1 VKEFLLAL
9 CEKKKI
15 RQHIVS
21 AVLESIV
28 GENVKADVELTIYNS
43 FQDKFAPWKCLLHLD
58 LECLLHLDL
67 ETSVSLQGLK
77 II

>member
-43 FQDKFAPWKCLLHLD
+43 FQDNFAPWKY
-58 LECLLHLDL
+58 LLHLDL

>member
-43 FQDKFAPWKCLLHLD
+43 FQDNFAPWK
-58 LECLLHLDL
+58 CLLHLDL